1 MLLTRDRMIGI
12 VVILCSVMLYTHIY
26 VYPPEARLFPQLIL
40 VLTGLLGVLLVFR
53 RRRSEDEQ
61 APVIASYRNFFI
73 TVIVFAVFAWAV
85 GIFGYFTASLCFLI
99 LFPIILGYRKYMVT
113 ILTAVIYLVLIYLV
127 FVILFERILPPEIL
141 LTRFS

>member
-1 MLLTRDRMIGI
+1 MLLTRDRMIGV
-12 VVILCSVMLYTHIY
+12 VVILCSLILYTHIH
-26 VYPPEARLFPQLIL
+26 VYPPEARLFPQIIL
-40 VLTGLLGVLLVFR
+40 FLTGLLGVLLVLR
-53 RRRSEDEQ
+53 RRPCAADQ
-61 APVIASYRNFFI
+61 APAVSSYKNLLI
-73 TVIVFAVFAWAV
+73 TIVVFALFAWAV
-85 GIFGYFTASLCFLI
+85 GILGYFTASLCFLI